1 MLLLPIALLLLV
13 NVEKGMQQAAAYAQ
27 QHGTATVGSRGA
39 ASAAGGK
46 AAAAGATT
54 APLPLLN
61 APEAAEKGEE
71 RLRAT
76 T

>member
-1 MLLLPIALLLLV
+1 MSLDDLSDLRLIAANPAYQGLSIARLPGLMA
-13 NVEKGMQQAAAYAQ
+13 GM
-27 QHGTATVGSRGA
+27 A
-39 ASAAGGK
+39 ASSGGK